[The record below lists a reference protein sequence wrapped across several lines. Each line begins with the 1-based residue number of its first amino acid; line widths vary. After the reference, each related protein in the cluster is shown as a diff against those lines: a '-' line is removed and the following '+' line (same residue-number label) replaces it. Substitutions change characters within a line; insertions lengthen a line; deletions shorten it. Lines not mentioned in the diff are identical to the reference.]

1 MLTNKMKY
9 FILFN
14 IVIWMFF
21 GVILFIGVMPET
33 PLMINKDIKT
43 QISIVFPN
51 RWPFFTKNPREDY
64 IYVFRKSSNGYE
76 YHQNFPNSSF
86 SNAFGL
92 VNYQRA
98 VGMEYGIITSKIDDD
113 LWNIN
118 NNGKNLFDVFN
129 NDTIKSLQIKKTKQ
143 ITRLIGEFIFV
154 KIEPLPYL
162 WRNKVNQFDMPS
174 KFVKIKI
181 Q

>member
-1 MLTNKMKY
+1 M
-9 FILFN
+9 
-14 IVIWMFF
+14 IWMFF
-21 GVILFIGVMPET
+21 GITLFIAVMPET
-33 PLMINKDIKT
+33 PLMIDKNIKT
-43 QISIVFPN
+43 QISIIFPN

-64 IYVFRKSSNGYE
+64 IYILKKTSKGYE
-76 YHQNFPNSSF
+76 FHENFPNSSF
-86 SNAFGL
+86 SNFFGL

-98 VGMEYGIITSKIDDD
+98 VGMEYGIITSQIDDD

-118 NNGKNLFDVFN
+118 DNGKNLFEVLK
-129 NDTIKSLQIKKTKQ
+129 NDTIKCLEIKKTKQ

-162 WRNKVNQFDMPS
+162 WRNKVNQFNMPS